1 MCNGRWNRR
10 SYNNG
15 GRISRHQ
22 EPTPRMEK
30 GMEGRC
36 CLPTV
41 LRFWLHGNV
50 LCFWDLSQA
59 AQLRIPM
66 EPGSNFRLLVDQRC
80 DFGVASPIVGRLAD
94 RFGVRRVILISV
106 ILVALICGPQ
116 SLLTRHLCP
125 RSFVG
130 RGHRGHHDAHLRE
143 GHFEL
148 VRPKPR
154 LGALNVILRRRTGRS
169 RHASVRAVT
178 HCPLWMARSVL
189 AFFMGRVFDVYHSYV
204 LMTNIIAAASI
215 VAAALFYLLPKTS
228 GIPVTKNL

>member
-1 MCNGRWNRR
+1 MADGIGGVTTTEAESLDTR
-10 SYNNG
+10 SPRHEWKRGWKVVAVSLLSYVFG
-15 GRISRHQ
+15 STGMFYAFGIFLKPLSSEFQWSRAAIS
-22 EPTPRMEK
+22 
-30 GMEGRC
+30 G
-36 CLPTV
+36 
-41 LRFWLHGNV
+41 FWSISGV
-50 LCFWDLSQA
+50 
-59 AQLRIPM
+59 I
-66 EPGSNFRLLVDQRC
+66 
-80 DFGVASPIVGRLAD
+80 FGLASPIVGRLAD